1 MATVTHTFNQENWS
15 GETATIK
22 VRKNKFSFNG
32 YEFELRNFDTSRGG
46 NPKYDFHTVD
56 FYCEGKPFGTAIR
69 FECDEEWE
77 YSDCSITRSHK
88 DPAVLCAIVAANR
101 I

>member
-15 GETATIK
+15 GETATIN

-69 FECDEEWE
+69 FEGDEEWE